1 MAKAKK
7 QEKLNDKVK
16 TKKIKKVDI
25 DKYTSEESKEV
36 KKFINILLSI
46 IVLVLAV
53 YGITR
58 LINKNKDDNSNDTT
72 VTAGSIDYDKVSVGT
87 LFNRADNEYYVIVY
101 DGEAPNAIYY
111 SALMN
116 KYMDKEKSNKV
127 YFCDLSNELNKKYY
141 VGEDKD
147 SNPNAT
153 TSSELA
159 FKDLTLIK
167 IKNGKIVKY
176 LETLDTIK
184 TELGI

>member
-1 MAKAKK
+1 MVVIPTIIDS
-7 QEKLNDKVK
+7 N
-16 TKKIKKVDI
+16 KKVEEMFKKLEVYYLANKSDNLYFTLLGDCKPSKI
-25 DKYTSEESKEV
+25 EKRKGDKE
-36 KKFINILLSI
+36 
-46 IVLVLAV
+46 IVLA
-53 YGITR
+53 GIHCT
-58 LINKNKDDNSNDTT
+58 
-72 VTAGSIDYDKVSVGT
+72 
-87 LFNRADNEYYVIVY
+87 
-101 DGEAPNAIYY
+101 
-111 SALMN
+111 
-116 KYMDKEKSNKV
+116 
-127 YFCDLSNELNKKYY
+127 NELNKKYY

>member
-1 MAKAKK
+1 
-7 QEKLNDKVK
+7 
-16 TKKIKKVDI
+16 
-25 DKYTSEESKEV
+25 
-36 KKFINILLSI
+36 
-46 IVLVLAV
+46 
-53 YGITR
+53 
-58 LINKNKDDNSNDTT
+58 
-72 VTAGSIDYDKVSVGT
+72 
-87 LFNRADNEYYVIVY
+87 
-101 DGEAPNAIYY
+101 
-111 SALMN
+111 MN

>member
-16 TKKIKKVDI
+16 TKNIKKVDI

-36 KKFINILLSI
+36 KRFIIILLSI

-58 LINKNKDDNSNDTT
+58 LVNKDEDNNDDRT

-87 LFNRADNEYYVIVY
+87 LFNRADSEYYVIVY

-147 SNPNAT
+147 SNPDAT

>member
-1 MAKAKK
+1 MAKTKK
-7 QEKLNDKVK
+7 QEKLNNIVK
-16 TKKIKKVDI
+16 TKNTKKVDI

-36 KKFINILLSI
+36 KKFIIILLSI

-58 LINKNKDDNSNDTT
+58 LINNNKDNNEDRKVTT
-72 VTAGSIDYDKVSVGT
+72 GAIDYDKVSVGT
-87 LFNRADNEYYVIVY
+87 LFNRADDEYYVIVY
-101 DGEAPNAIYY
+101 DGEASNAIYY

-116 KYMDKEKSNKV
+116 KYMNKEKSNKV

-141 VGEDKD
+141 VGKDKE

-153 TSSELA
+153 ISSELA

-167 IKNGKIVKY
+167 IKNGKIIKY

>member
-16 TKKIKKVDI
+16 TENIKKVDI

-36 KKFINILLSI
+36 KKFIIILLSI

-58 LINKNKDDNSNDTT
+58 LVNKDKDNNDDRT

-87 LFNRADNEYYVIVY
+87 LFNRADSEYYVIVY

>member
-16 TKKIKKVDI
+16 IKNIKKVDI

-36 KKFINILLSI
+36 KRFIIILLSI

-58 LINKNKDDNSNDTT
+58 LINKDKDNNDDRT

-101 DGEAPNAIYY
+101 DGETPNAIYY

-147 SNPNAT
+147 SNPKAT

>member
-16 TKKIKKVDI
+16 TKNIKKVDI

-36 KKFINILLSI
+36 KRFIIILLSI

-58 LINKNKDDNSNDTT
+58 LVNKDKDNNDDRTI
-72 VTAGSIDYDKVSVGT
+72 TAGSIDYDKVSVGT
-87 LFNRADNEYYVIVY
+87 LFNRADSEYYVIVY

-159 FKDLTLIK
+159 FKNLTLIK

>member
-16 TKKIKKVDI
+16 IKNIKKVDI

-36 KKFINILLSI
+36 KRFIIILLSI

-58 LINKNKDDNSNDTT
+58 LINKDKDNNNDRT

-87 LFNRADNEYYVIVY
+87 LFNRADDEYYVIVY

-147 SNPNAT
+147 SNPKAT

>member
-36 KKFINILLSI
+36 KKFIIILLSI

-87 LFNRADNEYYVIVY
+87 LFNRADNEYYV
-101 DGEAPNAIYY
+101 
-111 SALMN
+111 
-116 KYMDKEKSNKV
+116 
-127 YFCDLSNELNKKYY
+127 
-141 VGEDKD
+141 GEDKD

-184 TELGI
+184 TELVI